1 MKRYLFIFALV
12 VIACSKP
19 ESDNV
24 VKDRSIHGFVQKGQ
38 FVRGSHVTAFA
49 MDSDLVATGESFP
62 ASISDD
68 RGAFGIQGKTSA
80 PYFELRAEGYYYN
93 EIEGKISSSPLYME
107 ALLKSDDTDANI
119 NLMTTAIRP
128 RIKRLIG
135 QGMSYDEAVLKAQ
148 QELLEAIGFQGNSGD
163 FDGMDITGTTEG
175 DGMLLAFACMIQC
188 NRSASE
194 VTTLIQDVASD
205 LEVDGKLERNVFDRV
220 WSNVSAVNPI
230 RVIGNLARYYSEK
243 GLSISTVPS
252 FSKYLDSRYDVDFL
266 IVDEGVEPGSVIQ
279 DAELLAE
286 PDKIE
291 GGIDVLSNI
300 DFSVE
305 ADTPGITVQKTKMLG
320 PAYQISFLIPANTE
334 LSGRT
339 VHIIF
344 KDSSGNVLGDR
355 AFVQGGKAHAVDM
368 GVSVY
373 WASNNIGADS
383 SEGKG
388 EFFAWGEVEPK
399 EVYDLPSYKWVYAQ
413 ELEQEEGGIEIQYVL
428 DKYTADDHRAVLDL
442 DDDVAHLR
450 LGDGWRM
457 PTDEEWTEL
466 RENCSWTWTEQ
477 NNVVGCLITSRIN
490 GNSIFLPHA
499 GYKTGGGHYMGAS
512 MYWSST
518 LVVGDDSEKDY
529 FYAKSILIDKNR
541 FQRMEHGRDI
551 GFLVRPV
558 AEKRGEQ

>member
-1 MKRYLFIFALV
+1 MKRYLLFVLALV

-19 ESDNV
+19 QNDGI

-38 FVRGSHVTAFA
+38 FVRGSQVTAFA

-68 RGAFGIQGKTSA
+68 RGAFGIQGKTIA
-80 PYFELRAEGYYYN
+80 PYFELRAEGYYFN
-93 EIEGKISSSPLYME
+93 EIEGTISS
-107 ALLKSDDTDANI
+107 I
-119 NLMTTAIRP
+119 
-128 RIKRLIG
+128 IG
-135 QGMSYDEAVLKAQ
+135 QGKSYDEAVIQAQ
-148 QELLEAIGFQGNSGD
+148 KEFLEAIGFQGNSGD

-194 VTTLIQDVASD
+194 VTTLIQEVASD
-205 LEVDGKLERNVFDRV
+205 LDVDGKLERTVIDRV
-220 WSNVSAVNPI
+220 WSNASDVNPI
-230 RVIGNLARYYSEK
+230 RVIGNLAEYYSEK
-243 GLSISTVPS
+243 GLSISTVPI

-266 IVDEGVEPGSVIQ
+266 IVDEVMEPGSVIQ

-286 PDKIE
+286 PDQIE

-305 ADTPGITVQKTKMLG
+305 ADTPGITVEKTKILG
-320 PAYQISFLIPANTE
+320 PAYHISFLIPANTE

-344 KDSSGNVLGDR
+344 KDSSGNVLEDR
-355 AFVQGGKAHAVDM
+355 AFAQGGRAHAVDM

-383 SEGKG
+383 PEGKG
-388 EFFAWGEVEPK
+388 DFFAWGEVEPK
-399 EVYDLPSYKWVYAQ
+399 EVYDLASYKWVYAQ
-413 ELEQEEGGIEIQYVL
+413 ELELEEGDIVIQYDL
-428 DKYTADDHRAVLDL
+428 DKYTANDHRAVLDL

-499 GYKTGGGHYMGAS
+499 GYKAGEGHYMGAS

-518 LVVGDDSEKDY
+518 LVVGEDPGKDY
-529 FYAKSILIDKNR
+529 YYARSILIDKNR
-541 FQRMEHGRDI
+541 FQRMEHNRDI

-558 AEKRGEQ
+558 AEKSRGQ